1 MASTVGDFLDF
12 NGKVVLITG
21 AATGIGRAVAV
32 GFASHGARVAIGD
45 INEEAARETLDLAK
59 RAGGD
64 VLFVRTNVSV
74 EADVE
79 KLVAA
84 TVKRFGQLDC
94 AFNNAGIVH
103 APQPI
108 AQFDA
113 SAFDRVVS
121 VDLRG
126 VFLCMKYELREMV
139 RAGHGAIVNTAS
151 VAGLIPEANLGAYV
165 AAKHGVIGLT
175 KTAALETAHLGV
187 RVNALAPGWVRTPL
201 TAGLENDKGF
211 LEKMKEAA
219 PMHRGAEPEEMV
231 GMVLFLCSD
240 AASFATGQA
249 FVVDGGQMIR
259 GLLPVENRV
268 YAGKA

>member
-1 MASTVGDFLDF
+1 MASTIGDFLDF

-32 GFASHGARVAIGD
+32 GFASRGAKVAIGD
-45 INEEAARETLDLAK
+45 INEEAARETLDLVT

-84 TVKRFGQLDC
+84 TVERFGRLDC

-103 APQPI
+103 TPQPL
-108 AQFDA
+108 AQLDA
-113 SAFDRVVS
+113 SVFDRVIA

-126 VFLCMKYELREMV
+126 VFLCMKYELRHMV
-139 RAGHGAIVNTAS
+139 RAGHGTIVNTAS
-151 VAGLIPEANLGAYV
+151 VAGLLPEANEGAYV

-175 KTAALETAHLGV
+175 KTAAIENAHLGI

-201 TAGLENDKGF
+201 TKSLENEKE
-211 LEKMKEAA
+211 LNEKMKEAA

-231 GMVLFLCSD
+231 GMVLFLCSE
-240 AASFATGQA
+240 AASFVTGQT

-259 GLLPVENRV
+259 GLLPVEN
-268 YAGKA
+268 KA